1 MNHSD
6 IVFSSERSEKLQA
19 KAAAGLKKLGV
30 LPGDRVVLCTES
42 SPELLFAI
50 GGSLRSGITPVVVNP
65 QLVKSELDPIIEDS
79 DSVAVIDSTVKL
91 QDLFGTAVEELSKF
105 PLTRP
110 MLYTSGTSG
119 IPKGVFSPVI
129 EESEAEK
136 LWLEEIEQWSFSKE
150 DVHLVCSPLYHSAP
164 IRFALS
170 TLLVGGS
177 IVVPGKFE
185 SNRIVG
191 AIKFAYPTT
200 AFCTPAHLQRLVESG
215 DISELSSLRL
225 VLHAG
230 AKCDEKLKRI
240 VINEVG
246 ADKVWEF
253 YGSTEGQF
261 SVCSS
266 TEWLEKPGTVG
277 KAKKN
282 RKIEVGS
289 DQVIWSACP
298 RYARWEY
305 WNDSVKT
312 SKAWMGE
319 YFTVGDLGHLDADG
333 YLYLLGRRD
342 DLVISGAI
350 NLYPVEIEA
359 VLQKIEGIKDVVV
372 FGVNDE
378 KWGQKLCAAIVGK
391 VTTQQIDS
399 FVKENLAPFKRPKEY
414 FFVQSIPRTAL
425 DKVRR
430 SRMAIDLGIEEDLKV
445 EGVNGF

>member
-1 MNHSD
+1 MNQSD
-6 IVFSSERSEKLQA
+6 IVISYENSEKLQA
-19 KAAAGLKKLGV
+19 QAAAGLKRLGI
-30 LPGDRVVLCTES
+30 LPGDRVVLCAES

-65 QLVKSELDPIIEDS
+65 QLVESERNSIIKDC
-79 DSVAVIDSTVKL
+79 DAVAVIDSSAEL
-91 QDLFGTAVEELSKF
+91 QDLFGTAAEELSKF

-119 IPKGVFSPVI
+119 TPKGVFSPII
-129 EESEAEK
+129 EESEAKK
-136 LWLEEIEQWSFSKE
+136 LWLEEIEQWSFSQE

-177 IVVPGKFE
+177 VVIPGKFE
-185 SNRIVG
+185 ANKIVS
-191 AIKFAYPTT
+191 AIKSTNPTT
-200 AFCTPAHLQRLVESG
+200 TFCTPAHLQRLVASG
-215 DISELSSLRL
+215 GISELSSLRL

-230 AKCDEKLKRI
+230 AKCDEKLKHT

-266 TEWLEKPGTVG
+266 SEWLEKPGTVG
-277 KAKKN
+277 RARKN
-282 RKIEVGS
+282 RKLFVGS
-289 DQVIWSACP
+289 DQVIWTACP
-298 RYARWEY
+298 QYARWEY

-333 YLYLLGRRD
+333 YLYLFGRRD
-342 DLVISGAI
+342 DLVISGGV

-378 KWGQKLCAAIVGK
+378 KWGQKLCAAVVGK
-391 VTTQQIDS
+391 VSLQQIDR
-399 FVKENLAPFKRPKEY
+399 FLKENLASFKRPKEY
-414 FFVQSIPRTAL
+414 FFVQSIPRSAL

-430 SRMAIDLGIEEDLKV
+430 SRMAIDLGIEEDLNV
-445 EGVNGF
+445 EGVNGL